1 VKFLIDNNLSPLLA
15 ESLKAAGHDAV
26 HLRDL
31 GMQAELDPVV
41 LQRAQTDERV
51 LVSADT
57 DFGGLLSRSHATGPS
72 VLLIRRLAGRRAAE
86 QSAIIL
92 ANLDQIAEDLIA
104 GAVVVI
110 GDDRIRIRQPPNA
123 WLIRMAAQ
131 PVAIAEK
138 ALEVTVKRGA
148 SRRRVRRSPRR
159 ALALGGPWVGLGWP
173 RPARPRRPKPRSTG
187 QIVVITGVS
196 T

>member
-15 ESLKAAGHDAV
+15 EGLKAAGHDAV

-31 GMQAELDPVV
+31 GMQAAPDPAV
-41 LQRAQTDERV
+41 LQRAQVDERV

-57 DFGGLLSRSHATGPS
+57 DFGGLLSRSRATGPS

-92 ANLDQIAEDLIA
+92 ANLDQVADDLTA

-110 GDDRIRIRQPPNA
+110 GDDWIRIRRLPMP
-123 WLIRMAAQ
+123 
-131 PVAIAEK
+131 
-138 ALEVTVKRGA
+138 G
-148 SRRRVRRSPRR
+148 
-159 ALALGGPWVGLGWP
+159 
-173 RPARPRRPKPRSTG
+173 
-187 QIVVITGVS
+187 
-196 T
+196 